1 MNIYRYIYTILVYAI
16 LNESK
21 SSQLVAFSGRGW
33 EERERESENLEQEV
47 NQWGIKNSWESQ
59 KRNERKRQRDQSTKY
74 TTTTTTI
81 KTTI

>member
-1 MNIYRYIYTILVYAI
+1 MNIYRYIYTILVYGI
-16 LNESK
+16 WNESK
-21 SSQLVAFSGRGW
+21 SSQLVAFSGREW
-33 EERERESENLEQEV
+33 EERERERKLRTGV